1 MHEDPTRRMDPPHDG
16 PQQPGYGEGGYPP
29 PEPGMSGAHKA
40 LLALL
45 AALVIGLG
53 VALVVVAADSGGSD
67 ETTTTSATTATETAT
82 AEPTTTTATTTATE
96 TTTTTTTTTGE
107 DSGGTEAP

>member
-1 MHEDPTRRMDPPHDG
+1 MHEDPTRRMDPGQG
-16 PQQPGYGEGGYPP
+16 PQQAGYGQGGQPP

-53 VALVVVAADSGGSD
+53 VALVVVAADSGGGPD
-67 ETTTTSATTATETAT
+67 ETTTSATTATEITT